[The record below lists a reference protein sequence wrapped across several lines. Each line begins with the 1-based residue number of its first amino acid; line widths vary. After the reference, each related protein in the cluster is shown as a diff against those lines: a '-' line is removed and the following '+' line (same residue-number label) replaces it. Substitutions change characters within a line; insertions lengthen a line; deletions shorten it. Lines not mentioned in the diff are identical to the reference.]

1 VPRNAAPRRVAKIQ
15 RTLRLGLRQCG
26 NRPAQRTAAPQ
37 NTAPEANALINSL
50 RVCDPAVGSG
60 HFLVSALNE
69 LIAIKSDLGILCDS
83 AGKLLPL
90 NAVVG
95 NDELILTDPSTD
107 QPVEYRPGNTASQRI
122 QETLF
127 NEKQTLIENCLFGVD
142 INPKSVMICR
152 LRLWIELLKHA
163 YFTAESKYQRL
174 ETCQILTSTSN
185 PATRW

>member
-1 VPRNAAPRRVAKIQ
+1 M
-15 RTLRLGLRQCG
+15 
-26 NRPAQRTAAPQ
+26 
-37 NTAPEANALINSL
+37 
-50 RVCDPAVGSG
+50 GSG

-83 AGKLLPL
+83 SGKLLPI

-95 NDELILTDPSTD
+95 NDELILTDSNND
-107 QPVEYRPGNTASQRI
+107 QAIEYQPGNTASQRI
-122 QETLF
+122 QEALF

-152 LRLWIELLKHA
+152 LRLWVELLKHA

-174 ETCQILTSTSN
+174 ETLPNIDINIKSGNSLVSRFALDEDLKQALWKIPWKPKETKKRRKLWRKSTS
-185 PATRW
+185 